1 MDLADSPE
9 EARFR
14 ARLREWLAEH
24 APVEMPEDP
33 GEHHAALVEWHR
45 LLYRGGWVGMS
56 WPVAYGGQGLSFM
69 EETILQQELG
79 RIGAPPPPAIGYIGR
94 AIMAH
99 GTEVQKRRYLPP
111 LLASEE
117 LWCQGFSE
125 PGAGSD
131 LASLTTRARPE
142 GEHFVVDGQ
151 KIWTSR
157 GMFADFCF
165 LLARTSTEGPKQAG
179 ISVFIV
185 DMHAPGVTVRPITE
199 ASGNRHHF
207 CEVFFDGVLVPGENL
222 IGQLNQGWSIA
233 QTTLAYERGPA
244 DIGALGE
251 LSGVLRRL
259 ARLAAEQGRQADPAT
274 RRAVAEAAV
283 AVEVLRLRQL
293 AALTRRMDGAEPGPE
308 GSVDKLLMSG
318 ADQLLLHTAL
328 DILGPAAS
336 LGAGSWYPRYL
347 RSRATTIL
355 GGTAQIQ
362 RNILATRILGLGR

>member
-1 MDLADSPE
+1 MDLADSSD
-9 EARFR
+9 EAAFR
-14 ARLREWLAEH
+14 SRLRAWLATH
-24 APVEMPEDP
+24 APAEMPEDP
-33 GEHHAALVEWHR
+33 GLHHEALVEWHR
-45 LLYRGGWVGMS
+45 QLYRGGWVGLS
-56 WPVAYGGQGLSFM
+56 WPPEVGGQGLSFM

-79 RIGAPPPPAIGYIGR
+79 RIGAPPPPSIGYIGR

-99 GTEVQKRRYLPP
+99 GTEAQRRRYLPP
-111 LLASEE
+111 LLASDE

-131 LASLTTRARPE
+131 LASLTTRARAE
-142 GEHFVVDGQ
+142 GGHFVVDGQ

-157 GMFADFCF
+157 AMFADFCF

-185 DMHAPGVTVRPITE
+185 DMTSPGVTVVPIVE

-207 CEVFFDGVLVPGENL
+207 CEVFFDEVTVPAANM
-222 IGQLNQGWSIA
+222 IGQENHGWSIA

-244 DIGALGE
+244 DIGAQAEFPGILA
-251 LSGVLRRL
+251 RL
-259 ARLAAEQGRQADPAT
+259 ARLADQRGLADDSAT
-274 RRAVAEAAV
+274 RRAVARSAV

-293 AALTRRMDGAEPGPE
+293 AALTRRMDGAEPGPD

-318 ADQLLLHTAL
+318 ADQQLLHTAL

-336 LGAGSWYPRYL
+336 MGEDAWYNRYL